1 MSKWQRTIGWVLASL
16 LALLLIAIAAGYFIL
31 KSNGFRQYAL
41 QRIVNETQ
49 LATGAKTEIGGLDFN
64 LSTLTAHL
72 YNITMHGTENLNQ
85 PPLLHADKLTVS
97 VKIVSALRRQVSLS
111 ELLIDHPIVYL
122 QVAKDG
128 KNNLP
133 VPPPSQSGSHTN
145 VFDLAIRH
153 AQITQ
158 GEISYNDRKAPL
170 EADLHEL
177 MTDIRFATFARR
189 YDGNIL
195 YQDGHMRYA
204 KYRPVPHNL
213 SLTFSATPDRFD
225 LQSATMN
232 VGLSYVTLQGRV
244 SNYENPVADGT
255 YAIRVEARDLNQLSP
270 ASAPAGEVSLTGKLH
285 YQFVANEPFVRGI
298 LVDGRAM
305 SEMLSATAAGHRV
318 TLQKLKG
325 SYQLARGDL
334 RLTDLSL
341 ETLGGRITADS
352 MIAHLDS
359 APDVVI
365 RASLSG
371 ISLKSLQR
379 VLGAQQ
385 PGGATVAG
393 TIGGR
398 AAISWKGSID
408 NLQANSDLSL
418 QARAASRSNP
428 SSTEIPVN
436 GAIHASYNARNQTYE
451 LRNTSV
457 TIPSASMTAQGSVS
471 QNSNLQIQVVANDLH
486 QAVLLASSFGT
497 SHSIPAISG
506 SASVTAA
513 IHGSVKKPAISA
525 QLKGQNLQVEGS
537 EWPSVQL
544 SLLANPSQITVQ
556 RGSLIDAQHGQVNF
570 NGSVVLQDWAYDSS
584 NSIKANLDVQHMRI
598 AELLQLANQS
608 YPVAGDLSAK
618 LHFDGSQL
626 NPNGSGSAQIANMQ
640 AYGEP
645 IQLLTASFQ
654 ARDGSIDSTLNATS
668 QAGAIDVNLSYIP
681 KTRSYNIRF
690 NAPSVVLQKLKTV
703 QEENIDL
710 SGTVAASVSGA
721 GTLDDPQL
729 DATIQLPNLQLRQ
742 NSIGDVKAELHVQQH
757 AADLKFDSVVAQV
770 PIHAHGHIALN
781 GNYDTDAAIDTGT
794 IPLDVLA
801 ATYVSGAPQDFQGQ
815 AELHAT
821 LKGPLKDKSRIEA
834 HVSIPALKASYQSL
848 EIGIE
853 QPIRLDYSNS
863 VVTLQPAELKG
874 TDSSLRVQGR
884 IPIGGTSSPTLAAQG
899 SMDLRVLKILNPD
912 LNSSG
917 AVELNLHATGSAT
930 HPTVQGQVQLKDA
943 AFNTES
949 LPVSIAK
956 LNGTLDVDNN
966 RLQFTTMTGA
976 LGGGEFSVGGSIAY
990 QPSVQFNLALQAKSV
1005 RLLYP
1010 DGLRSLLEANLAY
1023 SGTPKNSTLNGNV
1036 TVSRLSFTP
1045 DFDLSKFA
1053 DQFSTTSAISQP
1065 GFADTVRLAIAV
1077 RSQDLNATSSQISLA
1092 GSALL
1097 QVGGTAAD
1105 PVITGRTT
1113 LTSGELFYR
1122 NVRYQLRNGAIT
1134 FDNPTETHPVMNV
1147 SATTTIEQYNLTLSL
1162 RGPLDKLTTSYTS
1175 DPPLATADVINLV
1188 ARGKTTQESAAQ
1200 SQSTDSM
1207 IASQAASEVSGG
1219 LQKLAGIS
1227 SLQIDPTIGG
1237 NGQSPSTQIAIQ
1249 QRVTKNLL
1257 VTFSTDVAQPG
1268 GEIIQGEYQVNKRW
1282 SVSAE
1287 RDQLGGL
1294 SVDGRYHKRF

>member
-1 MSKWQRTIGWVLASL
+1 MTKWTRTIGWVLASL
-16 LALLLIAIAAGYFIL
+16 LVLLLIAIPAGYFVL
-31 KSNGFRQYAL
+31 KSNGFRQYAI
-41 QRIVNETQ
+41 RKIVTEAQ
-49 LATGAKTEIGGLDFN
+49 LATGAKTEICGLDFN

-72 YNITMHGTENLNQ
+72 YGITMHGTEGPNQ
-85 PPLLHADKLTVS
+85 PPLLHADKLTIS

-111 ELLIDHPIVYL
+111 ELLIDHPVIYL
-122 QVAKDG
+122 QVSRNG

-133 VPPPSQSGSHTN
+133 APPASQSSNHTN
-145 VFDLAIRH
+145 VFDLAVRH

-158 GEISYNDRKAPL
+158 GEITYNDRKTPL
-170 EADLHEL
+170 EADLHDL
-177 MTDIRFATFARR
+177 AADIRFAMLSRR
-189 YDGNIL
+189 YDGNIS
-195 YQDGHMRYA
+195 YQDGHVRYA
-204 KYRPVPHNL
+204 EYKPMAHNL
-213 SLTFSATPDRFD
+213 SLKFSATPDRFD
-225 LQSATMN
+225 LQSAAMN
-232 VGLSYVTLQGRV
+232 VGLSNVTLQGQV
-244 SNYENPVADGT
+244 SNYANLVADGT
-255 YAIRVEARDLNQLSP
+255 YAIRIEAQDLNQLSP
-270 ASAPAGEVSLTGKLH
+270 ATVAAGQISLTGKLH

-298 LVDGRAM
+298 SVNGRVA
-305 SEMLSATAAGHRV
+305 SEMLSAIAEGHRV
-318 TLQKLKG
+318 ALQKLEG
-325 SYQLARGDL
+325 AYQLAGGNL
-334 RLTDLSL
+334 RLTDLKL
-341 ETLGGRITADS
+341 ETLGGHIAADAL
-352 MIAHLDS
+352 IAHLD
-359 APDVVI
+359 AMPDADI
-365 RASLSG
+365 KASLSN
-371 ISLKSLQR
+371 ISLKSLQQ

-385 PGGATVAG
+385 SGGATVAG

-398 AAISWKGSID
+398 AIISWKGSID
-408 NLQANSDLSL
+408 NLQAYSDLNL

-428 SSTEIPVN
+428 AGTEIPVN
-436 GAIHASYNARNQTYE
+436 GAIHASYDARNQTIG

-457 TIPSASMTAQGSVS
+457 TIPSVSMTAQGTVS
-471 QNSNLQIQVVANDLH
+471 QKSNLQIKIVANDVH
-486 QAVLLASSFGT
+486 QVASLASLFGPPRA
-497 SHSIPAISG
+497 IPAISG
-506 SASVTAA
+506 SASVSAE
-513 IHGSVKKPAISA
+513 IHGSLKKPTISA
-525 QLKGQNLQVEGS
+525 QLKGQNLHVEGS

-556 RGSLIDAQHGQVNF
+556 RGSLFDAQHGQVNF
-570 NGSVVLQDWAYDSS
+570 NGSVVLRDWVYDPED
-584 NSIKANLDVQHMRI
+584 SIKANLDVQHMRI
-598 AELLQLANQS
+598 AELLQLASQS

-626 NPNGSGSAQIANMQ
+626 NPNGSGSAQIANAQ

-645 IQLLTASFQ
+645 IENLTASFQ
-654 ARDGSIDSTLNATS
+654 THNGAIDSTLNTTAK
-668 QAGAIDVNLSYIP
+668 AGAIDVNLSYIP
-681 KTRSYNIRF
+681 KTKSYNVRL
-690 NAPSVVLQKLKTV
+690 NAPSIILQKLKTV
-703 QEENIDL
+703 QERNIDL

-729 DATIQLPNLQLRQ
+729 DATIQLPNLQMRQ
-742 NSIGDVKAELHVQQH
+742 NSIGDVKAELHVHQH

-770 PIHAHGHIALN
+770 PIHAHGCMALN

-794 IPLDVLA
+794 MPLDVLA
-801 ATYVSGAPQDFQGQ
+801 ATYLSAVPQGFQGQ

-821 LKGPLKDKSRIEA
+821 LKGPLKDKSKIEA

-853 QPIRLDYSNS
+853 QPIRLDYANS

-884 IPIGGTSSPTLAAQG
+884 IPLSGASSPTFIAQG
-899 SMDLRVLKILNPD
+899 SIDLRVLKIIAPD
-912 LNSSG
+912 INSSG
-917 AVELNLHATGSAT
+917 ALEIDLHAIGSAA
-930 HPTVQGQVQLKDA
+930 HPAVQGQVRLKA
-943 AFNTES
+943 AALSSES

-966 RLQFTTMTGA
+966 RLHFTTMTGQ
-976 LGGGEFSVGGSIAY
+976 LGGGEFSIGGSIAY

-1010 DGLRSLLEANLAY
+1010 DGLRSSLEANLAY
-1023 SGTPKNSTLNGNV
+1023 GGTPQNSTLDGNLV
-1036 TVSRLSFTP
+1036 VSRISFTP

-1053 DQFSTTSAISQP
+1053 NEFSISSAISQP
-1065 GFADTVRLAIAV
+1065 GFADTVKLAIAV
-1077 RSQDLNATSSQISLA
+1077 QSQDLNANSSQISLA

-1097 QVGGTAAD
+1097 RVGGTAAN

-1122 NVRYQLRNGAIT
+1122 NVRYQLQNGAIT

-1147 SATTTIEQYNLTLSL
+1147 SATTIIEQYNLTLSL

-1175 DPPLATADVINLV
+1175 DPPLATADIINLV

-1207 IASQAASEVSGG
+1207 IASQAASQVSGG

-1257 VTFSTDVAQPG
+1257 FTFSTDVSQPG
-1268 GEIIQGEYQVNKRW
+1268 SEIIQGEYQVNKRW

-1287 RDQLGGL
+1287 RDQLGGFSL
-1294 SVDGRYHKRF
+1294 DGRYHKRF